1 MPTTRLI
8 SSRRVSTRLAKA
20 VLTCDV
26 CGVTSETKTVKRST
40 KYPSF
45 GTCFCSKHLSQLY
58 RHGYVTDMDDKDPR
72 VWEKKTKEQMNA
84 KLAQRKVDSWL

>member
-1 MPTTRLI
+1 MRPR
-8 SSRRVSTRLAKA
+8 SSRLVSTKLAKSKE
-20 VLTCDV
+20 VLTCDI
-26 CGVTSETKTVKRST
+26 CGATSETKTVKRSA

-58 RHGYVTDMDDKDPR
+58 RHGYVTDLSDKDPR

-84 KLAQRKVDSWL
+84 KLAGKRSDSWL